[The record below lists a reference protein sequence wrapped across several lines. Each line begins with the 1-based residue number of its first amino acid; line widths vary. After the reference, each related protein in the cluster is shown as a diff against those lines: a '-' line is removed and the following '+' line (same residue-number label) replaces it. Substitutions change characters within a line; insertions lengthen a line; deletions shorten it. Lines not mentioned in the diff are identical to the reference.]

1 MKQTNT
7 QGTASTSATLKLLNY
22 WHGTCNSCTGPSALK
37 EMSYQYFLTF
47 PDIPGYSTQKLN
59 HVMLKDD
66 ERAEVKGHQV
76 PSQSFRAG
84 NKLTGD
90 IG

>member
-1 MKQTNT
+1 
-7 QGTASTSATLKLLNY
+7 
-22 WHGTCNSCTGPSALK
+22 
-37 EMSYQYFLTF
+37 MSYQYFLTF
-47 PDIPGYSTQKLN
+47 PDIPGYSRQKLN

-76 PSQSFRAG
+76 LCQSFGAG

-90 IG
+90 IGLGLRSSRRNTGKPLGDEAVLGD